1 MSSTVLVNGTII
13 TGFAKLQNCGLFMDQ
28 DGTIGDI
35 FNMKRF
41 EQKSFPANTQVIDV
55 QGAYITPGFI
65 DTHIH
70 GIGGFGT
77 EDATVESILGM
88 SERLADF
95 GVSAF
100 LPTIYTDKIERM
112 FASIDAIVAAIGYEK
127 GATILGINLEGPFIS
142 QERLGAQNAEGVK
155 SVDIDL
161 FNRLIA
167 AGKGHVICMTVA
179 PELKGMRE
187 LALTAIKNGIVLLA
201 GHTNATYENIIEG
214 MQAGIL
220 HSTHFFNAMSRL
232 HHRNPGTVGA
242 IMIQQDMQCEII
254 ADGVHVHPELVKL
267 LLREKQTGNI
277 VLVTDS
283 LKPTMQTSGEL
294 RANGEVA
301 VLANDGAFHRK
312 VDPDTLLGSSL
323 TMLKGVENLV
333 SWEIPIEAAVQM
345 ATSNPARIYDFE
357 MMGRLSPGYMANVVV
372 FNKNFNIKGLFVKG
386 QLIRD
391 RF

>member
-55 QGAYITPGFI
+55 HGAYITPGFI

-142 QERLGAQNAEGVK
+142 HERLGAQNADGVK
-155 SVDIDL
+155 PVDIDL

-283 LKPTMQTSGEL
+283 LKPTMQTAGEL

-372 FNKNFNIKGLFVKG
+372 FDKNFTIKGLFVKG